1 MISPEILG
9 ILGFVVMFVLLAL
22 GIHVGISMAVVGF
35 FGCAMMLG
43 FSKSL
48 SQLVATPYFTVA
60 DYSFIVLPMF
70 IMMGELAFQGGIG
83 VLLYKVASKWLGR
96 LHGGLAMATVAANA
110 LFGAISGSTLA
121 ATATFGKL
129 AVPEMMRYNYDK
141 KLATGVVASAGTLAV
156 MIPPSGTMVIYCIMT
171 EVSLGKLMMAGF
183 VPGIIIAILYMIMI
197 YFRVRLNRSLGPPIA
212 GSVSW
217 REKFSS
223 IRWLI
228 PLMIIVVVMLGGI
241 YIGIFSPVEAG
252 AVGAFTVLIVVL
264 ARRSLSFPQF
274 KDAVINT
281 TLTTGMICLVL
292 VGAMVFGKFLMLT
305 GLPEKLLL
313 WVSSLQIPP
322 LGVLVVILVIY
333 IILGCILDVPSM
345 LVITLPI
352 FYPLLSGLGFDGVWL
367 GILVILE
374 VEMGVITPPIGMNV
388 FVLKS
393 VVGDLASVSDIFRGI
408 FPFFLMDVLV
418 MVILVAFPVL
428 SLWLPSMMFNY

>member
-1 MISPEILG
+1 MPSPEVLG
-9 ILGFVVMFVLLAL
+9 ILGFVAMFVLLAL
-22 GIHVGISMAVVGF
+22 GVHVGIAMAVTGF
-35 FGCAMMLG
+35 FGCALMLG
-43 FSKSL
+43 FAKSL

-83 VLLYKVASKWLGR
+83 ILLYKVASKWMGR
-96 LHGGLAMATVAANA
+96 LPGGLAMATVAANA

-129 AVPEMMRYNYDK
+129 AVPEMIRFNYDK

-183 VPGIIIAILYMIMI
+183 IPGIIIAIIYMVMI
-197 YFRVRLNRSLGPPIA
+197 YFRVRLNSRLGPPIA
-212 GSVSW
+212 ESPTW
-217 REKFSS
+217 KDRFTS

-228 PLMIIVVVMLGGI
+228 PLIVIVIVMLGGI

-264 ARRSLSFPQF
+264 ARRSLSFSQF
-274 KDAVINT
+274 KNAIINT

-292 VGAMVFGKFLMLT
+292 MGAMVFGKFLMLT
-305 GLPEKLLL
+305 SLPDHLLH
-313 WVSSLQIPP
+313 WVSGLQIPP
-322 LGVLVVILVIY
+322 LGVLVVVLVIY

-352 FYPLLSGLGFDGVWL
+352 FFPLLAGLGFDGVWL

-374 VEMGVITPPIGMNV
+374 VEMGVITPPVGMNV

-393 VVGDLASVSDIFRGI
+393 VVGEMASIGDIFRGI
-408 FPFFLMDVLV
+408 VPFFYMDILV

-428 SLWLPSMMFNY
+428 SLWLPSMMFK

>member
-1 MISPEILG
+1 MPSPEVLG
-9 ILGFVVMFVLLAL
+9 ILGFVAMFVLLAL
-22 GIHVGISMAVVGF
+22 GIHVGISMAVTGF
-35 FGCAMMLG
+35 FGCVLMLG
-43 FSKSL
+43 FSRSL

-96 LHGGLAMATVAANA
+96 LPGGLAMATVAANA

-129 AVPEMMRYNYDK
+129 AVPEMIRYNYDK

-183 VPGIIIAILYMIMI
+183 VPGIIIAIVYMILI
-197 YFRVRLNRSLGPPIA
+197 YFRVRFNPSLGPPIA
-212 GSVSW
+212 
-217 REKFSS
+217 EKPTWQERISS

-228 PLMIIVVVMLGGI
+228 PLMVIVIVMLGGI

-264 ARRSLSFPQF
+264 ARRSLSFSQF
-274 KDAVINT
+274 KNAIINT

-292 VGAMVFGKFLMLT
+292 MGAMVFGKFLMLT
-305 GLPEKLLL
+305 NLPTHLLN
-313 WVSSLQIPP
+313 WVSGLQIPP
-322 LGVLVVILVIY
+322 MGVLVVILVIY

-352 FYPLLSGLGFDGVWL
+352 FFPLLAGLGFDGVWL

-393 VVGDLASVSDIFRGI
+393 VVGDEVSIGDIFRGI
-408 FPFFLMDVLV
+408 VPFFYMDLLV

-428 SLWLPSMMFNY
+428 SLWLPSMMFS